1 MDIAA
6 CAWLLLL
13 VCSGG
18 CLCFILWAAL
28 CKAFYSINGEFGN
41 ELAVRQF
48 GQHAFHVVLGDYST
62 KLVYEEIFLK
72 KVYFNHQISLDQH
85 GPLVLDVGGNIGFFS
100 AFVAE
105 HYKGSRIHVFEP
117 LPLLVKAISL
127 NLATHGCVVF
137 HAHDGKTLLN
147 DAPLETRVVVH
158 QTALGDEE
166 TELSLT
172 YQPRMLAGSSLVP
185 EEFLPKGV
193 DKLDFV
199 RAMYLDSI
207 KLGALPTFP
216 ARFMCELLGIPLLR
230 IPAFFAFLP
239 WMMFYQIQQR
249 MSGCKQMTMK
259 TPVRKLS
266 NMLKEQGLHGQT
278 IDLLKV
284 DVEGAELKVLLGI
297 DDATWCCINQMVVE
311 VHDGE
316 DGRVDKIIELCK
328 TKGFTKV
335 VKAQEGDLEL
345 PKLCKIFLVFATK

>member
-1 MDIAA
+1 
-6 CAWLLLL
+6 
-13 VCSGG
+13 
-18 CLCFILWAAL
+18 
-28 CKAFYSINGEFGN
+28 
-41 ELAVRQF
+41 
-48 GQHAFHVVLGDYST
+48 
-62 KLVYEEIFLK
+62 
-72 KVYFNHQISLDQH
+72 
-85 GPLVLDVGGNIGFFS
+85 
-100 AFVAE
+100 
-105 HYKGSRIHVFEP
+105 
-117 LPLLVKAISL
+117 
-127 NLATHGCVVF
+127 
-137 HAHDGKTLLN
+137 
-147 DAPLETRVVVH
+147 VVH

-199 RAMYLDSI
+199 RAMYLDGI

-284 DVEGAELKVLLGI
+284 DVEGAELTVLLGI

-335 VKAQEGDLEL
+335 VKAQER
-345 PKLCKIFLVFATK
+345 A